1 MINKLKAIFTALQAG
16 KSLKNAETWKKV
28 QLTTSSISGILM
40 SLLVL
45 FPGLGLTP
53 DQIHSIAVAIAD
65 IGGVVI
71 GHVPLTKEGL
81 EETIAGIGTLVF
93 VVLVPYWT
101 VATTDK
107 IGLPTKP
114 EVSKPERPV
123 SPLDGQR
130 H

>member
-28 QLTTSSISGILM
+28 QLTASSISGILM

-53 DQIHSIAVAIAD
+53 DQIHSIALAMAD
-65 IGGVVI
+65 IGGVAI

-107 IGLPTKP
+107 IGLPSKSETTK
-114 EVSKPERPV
+114 SERPV
-123 SPLDGQR
+123 SRIPG